1 MTETNIT
8 AAEIAQ
14 ALATDAL
21 AICEAAIMEMEREEF
36 ANMLATAV
44 DAETD
49 PVLNRVQ
56 PHVCA
61 MGGWN

>member
-1 MTETNIT
+1 MNETKN
-8 AAEIAQ
+8 AAEIAA
-14 ALATDAL
+14 ALASDAA
-21 AICEAAIMEMEREEF
+21 AICEAALMECEREEY
-36 ANMLATAV
+36 AAMLRTAV

-49 PVLNRVQ
+49 PVLNRCA